1 MKIIRSKME
10 TELNPF
16 KNSFFFVFCELT
28 VNENLLAEIDY
39 RIMIRIT
46 ISYEVFLKMKRFST
60 AYLLNDLV

>member
-1 MKIIRSKME
+1 ME
-10 TELNPF
+10 TELNLF

-46 ISYEVFLKMKRFST
+46 IS
-60 AYLLNDLV
+60 